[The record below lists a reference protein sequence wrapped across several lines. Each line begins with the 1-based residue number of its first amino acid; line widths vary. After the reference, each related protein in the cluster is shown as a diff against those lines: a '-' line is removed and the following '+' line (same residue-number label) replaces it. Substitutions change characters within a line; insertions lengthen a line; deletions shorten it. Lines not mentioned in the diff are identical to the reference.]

1 VIFHYG
7 EEEAFF
13 QLDDQYVIYGTEV
26 FCGALIFV
34 LPLPGCRGAGILLMS
49 HGGKEIFCHF
59 MEKLCEQSKKN
70 GENSAQDKMKELEDL
85 D

>member
-1 VIFHYG
+1 M
-7 EEEAFF
+7 
-13 QLDDQYVIYGTEV
+13 IYGAEV

-34 LPLPGCRGAGILLMS
+34 LPLPGCRGAGTLLMS

-59 MEKLCEQSKKN
+59 LEKLCDQSSKN
-70 GENSAQDKMKELEDL
+70 RENSAQEGMKELEDL